1 MSGRR
6 GWPKSFGAGGSRQ
19 PRHFAKQFPAAAT
32 WLRQAPGLV
41 AEGKQCV
48 LGERLGS
55 FMISSKRVI
64 AVVVFGTTFG
74 IGSASAADLAARPY
88 TKAPVY
94 AAPPVSWTG
103 CYIGGNV
110 GAGWDRFNAGELAF
124 AGVPTP
130 YVDFGGNHGSSVIG
144 GGQIGCDY
152 QFAAN
157 WVVGI
162 QGQADFGTIH
172 SSNEVAAFPGITAD
186 FRLKNIE
193 TLTGRLGYTVT
204 PAVLAYVKGG
214 AAWAN
219 ASGAAVLPNGLI
231 GEDASFTMIGYT
243 VGGGLEWMF
252 APGWSLF
259 GEYNYMNFGTKS
271 VDFISTTGIPGFG
284 AAGTLSDTNAIK
296 LTAQTAIVGVNYKFN
311 WANAGAARY

>member
-1 MSGRR
+1 MSN
-6 GWPKSFGAGGSRQ
+6 
-19 PRHFAKQFPAAAT
+19 
-32 WLRQAPGLV
+32 
-41 AEGKQCV
+41 
-48 LGERLGS
+48 
-55 FMISSKRVI
+55 SKRVV
-64 AVVVFGTTFG
+64 AAAFVFGAAFG
-74 IGSASAADLAARPY
+74 NGSALAADLAARAY

-103 CYIGGNV
+103 CYVGGNIGG
-110 GAGWDRFNAGELAF
+110 GWDRFNAGELAF

-130 YVDFGGNHGSSVIG
+130 FVDFGSNHGSSVIG

-186 FRLKNIE
+186 FKLKNIE
-193 TLTGRLGYTVT
+193 TLTGRVGYTVT

-231 GEDASFTMIGYT
+231 GESANFTMTGYT

-252 APGWSLF
+252 VPGWSLF
-259 GEYNYMNFGTKS
+259 GEYNYMNFGTKA
-271 VDFISTTGIPGFG
+271 VDFTSTGIPGFG

-311 WANAGAARY
+311 WANAGGAY

>member
-1 MSGRR
+1 LGQ
-6 GWPKSFGAGGSRQ
+6 AAVAN
-19 PRHFAKQFPAAAT
+19 HDIFAKPTFRPPLHGFDKRRIAG
-32 WLRQAPGLV
+32 R
-41 AEGKQCV
+41 GKQCV
-48 LGERLGS
+48 LSERLGE
-55 FMISSKRVI
+55 FMIDSKRVV
-64 AVVVFGTTFG
+64 AVVVFGATFG

-94 AAPPVSWTG
+94 AAPPVSFPWTG

-110 GAGWDRFNAGELAF
+110 GGGWDRFNAGELAF

-130 YVDFGGNHGSSVIG
+130 LVDYGSNRGSSVIG

-152 QFAAN
+152 QFASN

-172 SSNEVAAFPGITAD
+172 SSNDVVAFPGITAD
-186 FRLKNIE
+186 FKLKNIE
-193 TLTGRLGYTVT
+193 TLTGRVGYTVS

-219 ASGAAVLPNGLI
+219 ASAAAAIPNGLI
-231 GEDASFTMIGYT
+231 GESAKFTMTGYT

-252 APGWSLF
+252 APGWSVF

-271 VDFISTTGIPGFG
+271 VNFTSTGIVPGFG
-284 AAGTLSDTNAIK
+284 AAGTLADTNAIK
-296 LTAQTAIVGVNYKFN
+296 LTAQNAIVGVNYKFN